1 MSDADRSEGASWWA
15 LACRFLDRF
24 AAGGAG
30 HPNLRADD
38 RFDAWMLRVHRVS
51 DLLDAREAH
60 EPWPWPGLADALE
73 ALVAGDAEPGDAAHA
88 VAWAIDE
95 RFARTFP
102 DDWIAGAAA
111 DGFDLA
117 DGDLYPV
124 LETPWSIF
132 QPFLSRPASMSD
144 PRPDELPHA
153 RRFRAGE
160 LRTEKVAHVRIHPVT
175 ALLRDVLATLTSVAT
190 CPSQPRPSTSSSG
203 LPARGSGPSRC
214 ATRPG
219 SSPPSPDLVGEA
231 LDGGSRL
238 IVLPEL
244 SATAATIAA
253 VRALLDARYD
263 EDEDPALVLVGSRH
277 VEADGH
283 RRNRA
288 VTLITASATQLHH
301 DKLVP
306 FRRGAAIEGLD
317 GPGTLHLYQDGPFR
331 LAGAIC
337 KDLLDSDV
345 EAALG
350 APRRQRPAGA
360 GHVDQDVE
368 LPAGRRPSPAHRPD
382 ADRRRQ
388 RPADRRPRGV
398 DRPLLDDGAA
408 DRWLVARVLAARG
421 SRTPC
426 RRSARSGSRIR
437 WTRGR
442 RPRTPSH
449 EPNSLTHH

>member
-30 HPNLRADD
+30 HPNLAADD
-38 RFDAWMLRVHRVS
+38 RFDAWMLRAHRVS
-51 DLLDAREAH
+51 GLLDTREAH

-73 ALVAGDAEPGDAAHA
+73 ALVAGDAEPGDTAHA

-102 DDWIAGAAA
+102 DDWIAGAPA

-175 ALLRDVLATLTSVAT
+175 ALLRDVLSTLTSVAT
-190 CPSQPRPSTSSSG
+190 AHPNLALDEIQWPTG
-203 LPARGSGPSRC
+203 ARIWPVTVRDEARQL
-214 ATRPG
+214 ATVT
-219 SSPPSPDLVGEA
+219 DLVGAA

-277 VEADGH
+277 LEVDGH

-288 VTLITASATQLHH
+288 VTLIAASATQLHH

-306 FRRGAAIEGLD
+306 FRRGTAIEGLD

-337 KDLLDSDV
+337 KDLLDGDV
-345 EAALG
+345 ETLLERLGVNVLLVPAMSTKTSNFPLAAGRLLHTAQTLTVVANGPLTDDRG
-350 APRRQRPAGA
+350 APIAHCSMMARPTTGLSLVSWPPGGPHAAPPVSPVWVSHPLDAGPPSA
-360 GHVDQDVE
+360 HV
-368 LPAGRRPSPAHRPD
+368 LS
-382 ADRRRQ
+382 
-388 RPADRRPRGV
+388 
-398 DRPLLDDGAA
+398 
-408 DRWLVARVLAARG
+408 
-421 SRTPC
+421 
-426 RRSARSGSRIR
+426 
-437 WTRGR
+437 
-442 RPRTPSH
+442 
-449 EPNSLTHH
+449 